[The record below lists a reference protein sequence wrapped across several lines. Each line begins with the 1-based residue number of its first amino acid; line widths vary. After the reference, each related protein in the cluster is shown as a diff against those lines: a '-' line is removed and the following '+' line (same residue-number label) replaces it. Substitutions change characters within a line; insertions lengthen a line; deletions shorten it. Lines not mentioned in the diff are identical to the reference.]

1 MHNYGIFHFKDVNAT
16 SKVPTMILAI
26 SRQEFVSA
34 LLDTLEIPV
43 NCGKPPKV
51 NLNAIINL
59 KTKSIVIIFPFLN
72 TVATAYLVVYQRQI
86 LNLENV
92 TGRKGKK

>member
-1 MHNYGIFHFKDVNAT
+1 MHNYGRFHFKDVNAT

-43 NCGKPPKV
+43 KNGKPPKV
-51 NLNAIINL
+51 NLIAIINL
-59 KTKSIVIIFPFLN
+59 KTKSIMIIFPFIN
-72 TVATAYLVVYQRQI
+72 TVSTTYFVVY
-86 LNLENV
+86 
-92 TGRKGKK
+92 

>member
-1 MHNYGIFHFKDVNAT
+1 MNAT
-16 SKVPTMILAI
+16 SKMPTMILVI

-34 LLDTLEIPV
+34 FLDTLEIPV

-72 TVATAYLVVYQRQI
+72 TVATKYLVVY
-86 LNLENV
+86 
-92 TGRKGKK
+92 

>member
-1 MHNYGIFHFKDVNAT
+1 MACFWFYLIFMHNYGIFHFKDVNAT

-72 TVATAYLVVYQRQI
+72 TVDTTYLVVY
-86 LNLENV
+86 
-92 TGRKGKK
+92 